1 MARHNTILNKKTTGL
16 LIIDIQ
22 ERINAV
28 MKFRDRVV
36 KNTIKLINGFN
47 ILNVPIFITEQYRKG
62 LGPTEKPILDALSHP
77 GIVEKLNFSCCA
89 AIPLM
94 EQLQSKKIQQVVV
107 CGIETHVC
115 VLQTS
120 LDLLAEGFQVHLVC
134 DAISSRKKLD
144 HEAAIDRMQQAGVI
158 LTTAESVLFELL
170 ERAGTPEFKQI
181 SQLIKQRGVDVVN
194 IRDGH

>member
-1 MARHNTILNKKTTGL
+1 
-16 LIIDIQ
+16 
-22 ERINAV
+22 
-28 MKFRDRVV
+28 
-36 KNTIKLINGFN
+36 
-47 ILNVPIFITEQYRKG
+47 
-62 LGPTEKPILDALSHP
+62 
-77 GIVEKLNFSCCA
+77 
-89 AIPLM
+89 M